1 MKSIEPMF
9 AKTAIKEKFQTILD
23 HTSNGG
29 SLIDL
34 CALWN
39 VRYSDVMREIR
50 ADKDLSKAYD
60 QSLKDR
66 EEWAKERIL
75 KEVKSLSMFNIKD
88 IFNLDGTLKKP
99 AEMPPEFT
107 AAIKEVTADGD
118 IKFIDKLKALDLYH
132 KQMGLFV
139 DKKEISGTLSLETL
153 IKEAHKLA
161 IKE

>member
-1 MKSIEPMF
+1 MKSIQPIL
-9 AKTAIKEKFQTILD
+9 ADIAIKEKFQDIID
-23 HTSNGG
+23 NVSNGG
-29 SLIDL
+29 SLINL

-39 VRYSDVMREIR
+39 IRYSDMMRIIR
-50 ADKDLSKAYD
+50 ADDILSKRYNQA
-60 QSLKDR
+60 LKDR

-75 KEVKSLSMFNIKD
+75 KEVQSLSMFNIKD

-161 IKE
+161 TKE

>member
-1 MKSIEPMF
+1 MKSLEPLF
-9 AKTAIKEKFQTILD
+9 AKVAIKEKFQTIID
-23 HTSNGG
+23 HNSNGG
-29 SLIDL
+29 SLLDL

-50 ADKDLSKAYD
+50 ADKELSKQYD

-75 KEVKSLSMFNIKD
+75 AEIKSLAVFNIKE
-88 IFNLDGTLKKP
+88 IFNHDGTLKKP
-99 AEMPPEFT
+99 SEMPPGFT
-107 AAIKEVTADGD
+107 AAIKEVTVDGD

-139 DKKEISGTLSLETL
+139 DKKEVSGTISLAQL
-153 IKEAHKLA
+153 VLAADKL
-161 IKE
+161 EESE